1 MHIWDFFTMSKPIQL
16 NFKKPGEII
25 DIQGLKIQL
34 PIKPPKK
41 KILFSNKK
49 KADQKWVRQEIP
61 SGLNRENASEY
72 YEYIEEEFRRR
83 REGLWFMNNGEP
95 TYITGS
101 HYMFIQ
107 WSHIDVGYP
116 DYRDANRKFF
126 IFWEACKLDPDC
138 MGMCFL
144 KNRRSGFS
152 YMASAEM
159 VNQATQ
165 VYDSNFGLLSKT
177 GSDAKS
183 MFTDKVVRI
192 YRRYPFFFQPIQD
205 GSSNPRVELAFR
217 EPAKKITKKHKHIE
231 KSEALN
237 SVIDWRNTADNS
249 YDGMKL
255 KLLIHDEA
263 GKWTG
268 STSIAKNWS
277 VTQTCLLLGR
287 KIVGKCMMGS
297 TANKLEDGG
306 LEYKDIYYDSN
317 VEEKDLNR
325 RTKSGLY
332 SLFIPSYDNLEG
344 FIDKYGKS
352 IINTPDK
359 PVVGI
364 DDIEINIG
372 AKDYIKNRRDGLKN
386 NTNALSEFKRQF
398 PFTTEEAFRN
408 DSLSS
413 VFDVEKIYQQ
423 LDYNEVTENLTTKGD
438 FIWKGGVQD
447 SQVIWIPNKKGKW
460 EVSWFPPSIM
470 QNMVVNKFGKKRP
483 GNTINVVAGCDP
495 YDHDTTTDGR
505 RSNAACHIYHKFTLD
520 GNLPSEQFICEYIHR
535 PPKAEIFY
543 EDMIKQCVFYG
554 CQILVENNKIG
565 IIKYFE
571 RRGYN
576 DYLMDR
582 PESTHTDFSR
592 KQVTKGIPGSGVAVI
607 NAQAEAVATYIYD
620 HVGLNTDT
628 GEIGKCYFNNLLDDW
643 SRFDIDN
650 RTKFDAT
657 ISSSLA
663 LLASQKFVATKKE
676 SPKFIKFVKQ
686 YNNKGFLSK
695 KIK

>member
-1 MHIWDFFTMSKPIQL
+1 MSKPIIL
-16 NFKKPGEII
+16 NSNSLGDII
-25 DIQGLKIQL
+25 EIQGLKIQL
-34 PIKPPKK
+34 PKKPKK
-41 KILFSNKK
+41 KDILFSDKK
-49 KADQKWVRQEIP
+49 KVDQRWIREDMPKN
-61 SGLNRENASEY
+61 LNRDTAEDY
-72 YEYIEEEFRRR
+72 YDYIEQEFIRR

-107 WSHIDVGYP
+107 WSNIDVGYP

-126 IFWEACKLDPDC
+126 LFWEACKLDPNS

-165 VYDSNFGLLSKT
+165 TYESNFGLLSKT
-177 GSDAKS
+177 GSDAKT

-217 EPAKKITKKHKHIE
+217 EPAKKITKKSKYIQ
-231 KSEALN
+231 KSDALN
-237 SVIDWRNTADNS
+237 TVIDWRNTADNS

-255 KLLIHDEA
+255 KLLVHDEA

-306 LEYKDIYYDSN
+306 LEYKNLYYDSN
-317 VEEKDLNR
+317 VTDKDLNR

-332 SLFIPSYDNLEG
+332 SLFIPAEENLEG
-344 FIDKYGKS
+344 FIDEYGFSVTK
-352 IINTPDK
+352 TPKK
-359 PVVGI
+359 PVMGMDGVNIDVGS
-364 DDIEINIG
+364 
-372 AKDYIKNRRDGLKN
+372 KDYIKNRRDGLKN
-386 NTNALSEFKRQF
+386 NTNELSEFKRQF
-398 PFTTEEAFRN
+398 PFTPEEAFRN

-423 LDYNEVTENLTTKGD
+423 MDYNEVTENLTTKGD
-438 FIWKGGVQD
+438 FIWKNGVQD
-447 SQVIWIPNKKGKW
+447 SEVIWIPNNKGKW
-460 EVSWFPPSIM
+460 EICWVPDEDKRNLIDI
-470 QNMVVNKFGKKRP
+470 KYTKKTP
-483 GNTINVVAGCDP
+483 GNSINLVAGCDP

-505 RSNAACHIYHKFTLD
+505 RSNAACHVYHKFTMD
-520 GNLPSEQFICEYIHR
+520 ENAPSQQFVCEYINR
-535 PPKAEIFY
+535 PPKADIFY

-571 RRGYN
+571 RRGYYE
-576 DYLMDR
+576 YLMDR
-582 PESTHTDFSR
+582 PESTHTDFSK
-592 KQVTKGIPGSGVAVI
+592 KQQTKGIPGSGVAVI

-620 HVGLNTDT
+620 NVGIKPSS
-628 GEIGKCYFNNLLDDW
+628 GEIGKCYFNRLLDDW
-643 SRFDIDN
+643 SRFDIGN

-663 LLASQKFVATKKE
+663 LLASQKFVKIKE
-676 SPKFIKFVKQ
+676 ELPKFVKFVKT
-686 YNNKGFLSK
+686 YNNIGNLSK
-695 KIK
+695 KIR

>member
-1 MHIWDFFTMSKPIQL
+1 MSKPIIL
-16 NFKKPGEII
+16 NPKSLGEVI
-25 DIQGLKIQL
+25 DIQGLNIQL
-34 PIKPPKK
+34 PKKPPKK

-49 KADQKWVRQEIP
+49 KLEQRWIREDMPQ
-61 SGLNRENASEY
+61 GLNRDNAADY
-72 YEYIEEEFRRR
+72 YDYIEEEFRRR
-83 REGLWFMNNGEP
+83 REGLCFMNKGEA

-107 WSHIDVGYP
+107 WSNIDVGYP

-126 IFWEACKLDPDC
+126 LFWEACKIDPNC

-165 VYDSNFGLLSKT
+165 TYESNFGLLSKT
-177 GSDAKS
+177 GSDAKT

-217 EPAKKITKKHKHIE
+217 EPAKKITKKSKYIQ
-231 KSEALN
+231 KSDALN
-237 SVIDWRNTADNS
+237 TVIDWRNTADNS

-268 STSIAKNWS
+268 STSIAKNWR

-306 LEYKDIYYDSN
+306 LEYKELYYDSDITD
-317 VEEKDLNR
+317 KDLNG

-332 SLFIPSYDNLEG
+332 SLFIPSYENLEG
-344 FIDKYGKS
+344 FIDEYGFS
-352 IINTPDK
+352 VIDTPKREVLGMDG
-359 PVVGI
+359 V
-364 DDIEINIG
+364 NIGVG
-372 AKDYIKNRRDGLKN
+372 AKDYMINRREGLKN
-386 NTNALSEFKRQF
+386 NTNSLSEFKRQF

-413 VFDVEKIYQQ
+413 IFDVEKIYQQ
-423 LDYNEVTENLTTKGD
+423 MDYNEVTENLTTKGD
-438 FIWKGGVQD
+438 FVWRNGQQD
-447 SQVIWIPNKKGKW
+447 TEVLWIPNAKGRW
-460 EVSWFPPSIM
+460 EVCWFPEKTM
-470 QNMVVNKFGKKRP
+470 QNIIVTKFNKKKP
-483 GNTINVVAGCDP
+483 GNALNLVAGCDP

-505 RSNAACHIYHKFTLD
+505 RSDAACHVYHKFTMAE
-520 GNLPSEQFICEYIHR
+520 GLPSEQFVCEYIHR
-535 PPKAEIFY
+535 PPKADMFY

-554 CQILVENNKIG
+554 CPILVENNKIG

-571 RRGYN
+571 RRGYYE
-576 DYLMDR
+576 YLMDR

-592 KQVTKGIPGSGVAVI
+592 KQQTKGIPGSGVAVI

-620 HVGLNTDT
+620 HVGLKPDT
-628 GEIGKCYFNNLLDDW
+628 GEVGKCYFNRLLDDW

-663 LLASQKFVATKKE
+663 LLAAQKFVAIKKE
-676 SPKFIKFVKQ
+676 LPKFTKFVKT
-686 YNNKGFLSK
+686 YSNRGVLSK
-695 KIK
+695 KVK

>member
-1 MHIWDFFTMSKPIQL
+1 MSKPIIL
-16 NFKKPGEII
+16 NIRSLGDII
-25 DIQGLKIQL
+25 EIQGLKIQL
-34 PIKPPKK
+34 PKKPKK
-41 KILFSNKK
+41 KDILFSNKK
-49 KADQKWVRQEIP
+49 KADQKWVREEMP
-61 SGLNRENASEY
+61 SGLSRENSPEY
-72 YEYIEEEFRRR
+72 YDYIEEEFRRR
-83 REGLWFMNNGEP
+83 REGLWFMNNGHP
-95 TYITGS
+95 TYITGG

-107 WSHIDVGYP
+107 WSNIDVGYP

-126 IFWEACKLDPDC
+126 LFWEACKIDPNC

-165 VYDSNFGLLSKT
+165 TYESNFGLLSKT
-177 GSDAKS
+177 GSDAKT

-217 EPAKKITKKHKHIE
+217 EPAKRISKKSKYIQ
-231 KSEALN
+231 KSDALN
-237 SVIDWRNTADNS
+237 TVIDWRNTADNS

-268 STSIAKNWS
+268 STSIAKNWR

-306 LEYKDIYYDSN
+306 LEYKDLYYDSD
-317 VEEKDLNR
+317 VTDKDLNG

-332 SLFIPSYDNLEG
+332 SLFIPSYENLEG
-344 FIDKYGKS
+344 FIDEYGFSVIDTPKRS
-352 IINTPDK
+352 IMGMDGVN
-359 PVVGI
+359 I
-364 DDIEINIG
+364 DVG
-372 AKDYIKNRRDGLKN
+372 AKDYMVNRREGLKN
-386 NTNALSEFKRQF
+386 NTASLSEFKRQF

-413 VFDVEKIYQQ
+413 IFDVEKIYQQ
-423 LDYNEVTENLTTKGD
+423 MDYNEVTENLTVKGD
-438 FIWKGGVQD
+438 FVWRGGVED
-447 SQVIWIPNKKGKW
+447 SEVLWIPNAKGRW
-460 EVSWFPPSIM
+460 EVCWFPQKEM
-470 QNMVVNKFGKKRP
+470 QNVVHMKYNKKNP
-483 GNTINVVAGCDP
+483 GNELNLVAGCDP

-505 RSNAACHIYHKFTLD
+505 RSNAACHIYHKFTMAE
-520 GNLPSEQFICEYIHR
+520 GLPSEQFVCEYINR
-535 PPKAEIFY
+535 PPKAEMFY

-554 CQILVENNKIG
+554 CPILVENNKIG

-571 RRGYN
+571 RRGYYN
-576 DYLMDR
+576 YLMDR

-620 HVGLNTDT
+620 HVGLKSET
-628 GEIGKCYFNNLLDDW
+628 GEIGKCYFNKLLDDW
-643 SRFDIDN
+643 SRFDISD

-663 LLASQKFVATKKE
+663 LLASQKFVTIKKE
-676 SPKFIKFVKQ
+676 LPKFVKFVKT
-686 YNNKGFLSK
+686 YNNRGFLSK
-695 KIK
+695 KAK

>member
-1 MHIWDFFTMSKPIQL
+1 MSKPIIL
-16 NFKKPGEII
+16 NPKSLGDII
-25 DIQGLKIQL
+25 EIQGLKIQL
-34 PIKPPKK
+34 PKKPRKRD
-41 KILFSNKK
+41 ILFSDKK
-49 KADQKWVRQEIP
+49 KVEQKWIRQEIP
-61 SGLNRENASEY
+61 KLLTRENAGDY
-72 YEYIEEEFRRR
+72 YDYIEQEFVRR
-83 REGLWFMNNGEP
+83 REGLWFMNNGTP

-107 WSHIDVGYP
+107 WSNIDVGYP
-116 DYRDANRKFF
+116 DYREANRKFF
-126 IFWEACKLDPDC
+126 LFWEACKLDPNS

-152 YMASAEM
+152 YMASSEM

-165 VYDSNFGLLSKT
+165 TYESNFGLLSKT
-177 GSDAKS
+177 GSDAKT
-183 MFTDKVVRI
+183 MFTVKVVRI

-217 EPAKKITKKHKHIE
+217 EPAKKITKKNKHIQQ
-231 KSEALN
+231 SEALN
-237 SVIDWRNTADNS
+237 TIIDWRNTADNS

-255 KLLIHDEA
+255 KLLVHDEA

-306 LEYKDIYYDSN
+306 LEYKNLYYDSDATD
-317 VEEKDLNR
+317 KDLNK

-332 SLFIPSYDNLEG
+332 SLFIPAQENLEG
-344 FIDKYGKS
+344 FIDEYGFS
-352 IINTPDK
+352 VTETPEK
-359 PVVGI
+359 PIMGMDGANIDVGSK
-364 DDIEINIG
+364 N
-372 AKDYIKNRRDGLKN
+372 YIKNRRDGLKN
-386 NTNALSEFKRQF
+386 NTNELSEFKRQF
-398 PFTTEEAFRN
+398 PLTSEEAFRN

-423 LDYNEVTENLTTKGD
+423 MDYNESADKLTTKGD
-438 FIWKGGVQD
+438 FIWKNGIQD
-447 SQVIWIPNKKGKW
+447 SEVIWIPNNKGKW
-460 EVSWFPPSIM
+460 EICWVPDEGKRNLIE
-470 QNMVVNKFGKKRP
+470 NKNNKKKP
-483 GNTINVVAGCDP
+483 GNSLNLVAGCDP

-505 RSNAACHIYHKFTLD
+505 RSNAACHVYHKFTMD
-520 GNLPSEQFICEYIHR
+520 ENAPCEQFVCEYIHR
-535 PPKAEIFY
+535 PPKADIFY

-554 CQILVENNKIG
+554 CPILVENNKIG

-571 RRGYN
+571 RRGYYE
-576 DYLMDR
+576 YLMDR
-582 PESTHTDFSR
+582 PESTHTDFSK
-592 KQVTKGIPGSGVAVI
+592 KQQTKGIPGSGMAVI

-620 HVGLNTDT
+620 HVGLKPDT
-628 GEIGKCYFNNLLDDW
+628 GEVGKCYFNRLLDDW
-643 SRFDIDN
+643 SRFDINN

-663 LLASQKFVATKKE
+663 LLASQKFVRIKEE
-676 SPKFIKFVKQ
+676 SPKFVKFVKT
-686 YNNKGFLSK
+686 YTNRGILSQ
-695 KIK
+695 KIR

>member
-1 MHIWDFFTMSKPIQL
+1 MSAPVIL
-16 NFKKPGEII
+16 NPLSKGKVI

-34 PIKPPKK
+34 PKQPSKSLILYSDKPKK
-41 KILFSNKK
+41 
-49 KADQKWVRQEIP
+49 DQRWVREEMP
-61 SGLNRENASEY
+61 KSLTRENAADY
-72 YEYIEEEFRRR
+72 YEYIEQEFKRRR
-83 REGLWFMNNGEP
+83 DGIWFMNNGQP

-107 WSHIDVGYP
+107 WSNIDVGYP

-126 IFWEACKLDPDC
+126 LFWQACKIDPNC

-165 VYDSNFGLLSKT
+165 TYESNFGLLSKT
-177 GSDAKS
+177 GSDAKT

-217 EPAKKITKKHKHIE
+217 EPAKKITKKNKHIQQ
-231 KSEALN
+231 SEALN

-255 KLLIHDEA
+255 KLLVHDEA

-306 LEYKDIYYDSN
+306 LEYKNLYYDSD
-317 VEEKDLNR
+317 VTDKDLNR

-332 SLFIPSYDNLEG
+332 SLFIPSYENLEG
-344 FIDKYGKS
+344 FIDEYGFS
-352 IINTPDK
+352 IVDTPKK
-359 PVVGI
+359 PIMGM
-364 DDIEINIG
+364 DDVNIEIG

-386 NTNALSEFKRQF
+386 NTAELSEFKRQF
-398 PFTTEEAFRN
+398 PFTSEEAFRN
-408 DSLSS
+408 DSMSS

-423 LDYNEVTENLTTKGD
+423 MDYNEVVENLTTRGD
-438 FIWKGGVQD
+438 FIWKNGIQD
-447 SQVIWIPNKKGKW
+447 SEVIWIPNSKGKW
-460 EVSWFPPSIM
+460 EVCWFPDKSRQNSI
-470 QNMVVNKFGKKRP
+470 QLKYTKKTP
-483 GNTINVVAGCDP
+483 GNSQFLVAGCDP

-505 RSNAACHIYHKFTLD
+505 RSNASCHIYHKFTMD
-520 GNLPSEQFICEYIHR
+520 EDSPCEQFVCEYINR
-535 PPKAEIFY
+535 PPKADIFY

-554 CQILVENNKIG
+554 CPILVENNKIG

-571 RRGYN
+571 RRGYYE
-576 DYLMDR
+576 YLMDR
-582 PESTHTDFSR
+582 PESTHTDFSK
-592 KQVTKGIPGSGVAVI
+592 KQKTKGIPGSGIAVI

-620 HVGLNTDT
+620 HVGIKPGT
-628 GEIGKCYFNNLLDDW
+628 EEMGKCYFNRLLDDW
-643 SRFDIDN
+643 SRFDIGN

-663 LLASQKFVATKKE
+663 LLASQKFVSIKEE
-676 SPKFIKFVKQ
+676 SPKFVKFVKT
-686 YNNKGFLSK
+686 YNNKGVLSQ
-695 KIK
+695 KIR

>member
-1 MHIWDFFTMSKPIQL
+1 MSAPIIL
-16 NFKKPGEII
+16 NPLSKGKVI

-34 PIKPPKK
+34 PKQPSKSLILYSNKPKK
-41 KILFSNKK
+41 
-49 KADQKWVRQEIP
+49 DQRWIRKEMP
-61 SGLNRENASEY
+61 KNLTRENAADY
-72 YEYIEEEFRRR
+72 YEYIEQEFKRRR
-83 REGLWFMNNGEP
+83 DGVWFMNNGQP

-107 WSHIDVGYP
+107 WSNIDVGYP

-126 IFWEACKLDPDC
+126 LFWQACKIDPNC

-165 VYDSNFGLLSKT
+165 TYESNFGLLSKT
-177 GSDAKS
+177 GSDAKT

-217 EPAKKITKKHKHIE
+217 EQAKKITKKNKHIQQ
-231 KSEALN
+231 SEALN

-255 KLLIHDEA
+255 KLLTHDEA

-306 LEYKDIYYDSN
+306 LEYKNLYYDSD
-317 VEEKDLNR
+317 VTDKDLNR

-332 SLFIPSYDNLEG
+332 SLFIPSYENLEG
-344 FIDKYGKS
+344 FIDEYGFSIVDTPKKS
-352 IINTPDK
+352 VMGMDGVN
-359 PVVGI
+359 I
-364 DDIEINIG
+364 DIG

-386 NTNALSEFKRQF
+386 NTSELSEFKRQF
-398 PFTTEEAFRN
+398 PFTSEEAFRN
-408 DSLSS
+408 DSMSS

-423 LDYNEVTENLTTKGD
+423 MDYNEVVENLTTRGD
-438 FIWKGGVQD
+438 FIWKNGVQD
-447 SQVIWIPNKKGKW
+447 GEVIWIPNNKGKW
-460 EVSWFPPSIM
+460 EVCWFPNKDR
-470 QNMVVNKFGKKRP
+470 QNLINYKHTKKKP
-483 GNTINVVAGCDP
+483 GNEQFLVSGCDP

-505 RSNAACHIYHKFTLD
+505 RSNASCHIYHKFTMD
-520 GNLPSEQFICEYIHR
+520 ENSPCEQFVCEYINR
-535 PPKAEIFY
+535 PPKADIFY

-554 CQILVENNKIG
+554 CQILIENNKIG

-571 RRGYN
+571 RRGYYE
-576 DYLMDR
+576 YLMDR
-582 PESTHTDFSR
+582 PESTHTDFSK
-592 KQVTKGIPGSGVAVI
+592 KQKTKGIPGSGIAVI

-620 HVGLNTDT
+620 HVGIKT
-628 GEIGKCYFNNLLDDW
+628 GTEEMGKCYFNKLLDDW
-643 SRFDIDN
+643 SRFDIGN

-663 LLASQKFVATKKE
+663 LLASQKFVSIKEE
-676 SPKFIKFVKQ
+676 SPKFVKFVKT
-686 YNNKGFLSK
+686 YNNKGVLSQ
-695 KIK
+695 KIR

>member
-1 MHIWDFFTMSKPIQL
+1 MSKPIL
-16 NFKKPGEII
+16 LKPSSLGDII
-25 DIQGLKIQL
+25 EIQGLKIQL
-34 PIKPPKK
+34 PKKPPKK
-41 KILFSNKK
+41 KILFSEKK
-49 KADQKWVRQEIP
+49 KREQKWIRQSMP
-61 SGLNRENASEY
+61 DGLSRETSPDY
-72 YEYIEEEFRRR
+72 YDYIEEEFRRR
-83 REGLWFMNNGEP
+83 RDGLWFMNNGEP

-107 WSHIDVGYP
+107 WSNIDVGYP

-126 IFWEACKLDPDC
+126 LFWQACKIDPNC

-165 VYDSNFGLLSKT
+165 TYESNFGLLSKT
-177 GSDAKS
+177 GSDAKT

-217 EPAKKITKKHKHIE
+217 EPAKKITKKSKYIQ
-231 KSEALN
+231 SSDALN

-255 KLLIHDEA
+255 KLLVHDEA

-268 STSIAKNWS
+268 STSIAKNWR

-306 LEYKDIYYDSN
+306 LEYKNLYYDSN
-317 VEEKDLNR
+317 VDDKDLNG

-332 SLFIPSYDNLEG
+332 SLFIPSYENLEG
-344 FIDKYGKS
+344 FIDEYGFS
-352 IINTPDK
+352 VIDTPER
-359 PVVGI
+359 PVMGCDDVQI
-364 DDIEINIG
+364 DVG
-372 AKDYIKNRRDGLKN
+372 AKNYIENRRDGLKN
-386 NTNALSEFKRQF
+386 NTNSLSEFKRQF
-398 PFTTEEAFRN
+398 PFTSEEAFRN

-423 LDYNEVTENLTTKGD
+423 MDYNETVDNLTTKGD
-438 FIWKGGVQD
+438 FIWKNGIQD
-447 SQVIWIPNKKGKW
+447 SEVIWVPNSKGKW
-460 EVSWFPPSIM
+460 EVCWFPEKSR
-470 QNMVVNKFGKKRP
+470 QNNIELKYNKKKP
-483 GNTINVVAGCDP
+483 GNSQFLVAGCDP

-505 RSNAACHIYHKFTLD
+505 RSNAACHVYHKFTMD
-520 GNLPSEQFICEYIHR
+520 ENSPCEQFVCEYINR

-543 EDMIKQCVFYG
+543 EDMIKQCIFYG
-554 CQILVENNKIG
+554 CPILIENNKIG

-571 RRGYN
+571 RRGYYE
-576 DYLMDR
+576 YLMDR
-582 PESTHTDFSR
+582 PESTHTDFSK
-592 KQVTKGIPGSGVAVI
+592 KQQTKGIPGSGVAVI

-620 HVGLNTDT
+620 HVGVKPDT
-628 GEIGKCYFNNLLDDW
+628 GEVGKCYFNNLLDDW

-663 LLASQKFVATKKE
+663 LLAAQKFVTIKKE
-676 SPKFIKFVKQ
+676 SPKFIKFVKT
-686 YNNKGFLSK
+686 YHNKGFLSK
-695 KIK
+695 LIK

>member
-1 MHIWDFFTMSKPIQL
+1 MSKPVIL
-16 NFKKPGEII
+16 KPSSLGDII
-25 DIQGLKIQL
+25 EIQGLKIQI
-34 PIKPPKK
+34 PKKPPKK
-41 KILFSNKK
+41 KILFSDKK
-49 KADQKWVRQEIP
+49 KKEQKWIRQDMP
-61 SGLNRENASEY
+61 SGLSRETSPDY
-72 YEYIEEEFRRR
+72 YEYIEEEFKRRA
-83 REGLWFMNNGEP
+83 EGLWFMNNGEA

-107 WSHIDVGYP
+107 WSNIDVGYP

-126 IFWEACKLDPDC
+126 LFWEACKIDPNC

-152 YMASAEM
+152 YMASSEM

-165 VYDSNFGLLSKT
+165 TYESNFGLLSKT
-177 GSDAKS
+177 GSDAKT

-217 EPAKKITKKHKHIE
+217 EPAKKITKKSKYIQ
-231 KSEALN
+231 KSDALN

-255 KLLIHDEA
+255 KLLTHDEA

-268 STSIAKNWS
+268 STSIAKNWR

-306 LEYKDIYYDSN
+306 LEYKNLYYDSN
-317 VEEKDLNR
+317 VTDKDLNG
-325 RTKSGLY
+325 RTKTGLY
-332 SLFIPSYDNLEG
+332 SLFIPSYENLEG
-344 FIDKYGKS
+344 FIDEYGFS
-352 IINTPDK
+352 VVNTPER
-359 PVVGI
+359 PVMGCDDVLI
-364 DDIEINIG
+364 DVG
-372 AKDYIKNRRDGLKN
+372 AKNYIENRRDGLKN
-386 NTNALSEFKRQF
+386 NTNSLSEFKRQF
-398 PFTTEEAFRN
+398 PFTSEEAFRN

-423 LDYNEVTENLTTKGD
+423 MDYNETVENITTKGD
-438 FIWKGGVQD
+438 FIWRNGVQD
-447 SQVIWIPNKKGKW
+447 SKVIWVPNAKGKW
-460 EVSWFPPSIM
+460 ETCWFPDKSR
-470 QNMVVNKFGKKRP
+470 QNVIELKFNKKKP
-483 GNTINVVAGCDP
+483 GNEQILVAGCDP

-505 RSNAACHIYHKFTLD
+505 RSNAATHVYHKFTMD
-520 GNLPSEQFICEYIHR
+520 ENAPCEQFVCEYINR

-543 EDMIKQCVFYG
+543 EDMVKMCVFYG

-571 RRGYN
+571 RRGYFN
-576 DYLMDR
+576 YLMDR
-582 PESTHTDFSR
+582 PESTHTDFSK
-592 KQVTKGIPGSGVAVI
+592 KQQTKGIPGSGVAVI

-620 HVGLNTDT
+620 HVGLKPDT
-628 GEIGKCYFNNLLDDW
+628 GEIGKCYFNKLLDDW

-663 LLASQKFVATKKE
+663 LLASQKFVIPKKE
-676 SPKFIKFVKQ
+676 SPKFVKFVKT
-686 YNNKGFLSK
+686 YHNKGVLSK
-695 KIK
+695 LVK

>member
-1 MHIWDFFTMSKPIQL
+1 MSKPIIL
-16 NFKKPGEII
+16 SPENLGEVIN
-25 DIQGLKIQL
+25 IQGLKIQL
-34 PIKPPKK
+34 PKKPPKK
-41 KILFSNKK
+41 QILFSNKK
-49 KADQKWVRQEIP
+49 KKEQKWIREDMP
-61 SGLNRENASEY
+61 KLLTRENAGDY

-107 WSHIDVGYP
+107 WSNIDVGYP

-126 IFWEACKLDPDC
+126 LFWEACKIDPNC

-165 VYDSNFGLLSKT
+165 TYESNFGLLSKT
-177 GSDAKS
+177 GADAKT

-217 EPAKKITKKHKHIE
+217 EPAKKITKKSKYIQ
-231 KSEALN
+231 KSDALN
-237 SVIDWRNTADNS
+237 TVIDWRNTADNS

-255 KLLIHDEA
+255 KLLVHDEA

-268 STSIAKNWS
+268 STSIAKNWR

-306 LEYKDIYYDSN
+306 LEYKDLYYDSD
-317 VEEKDLNR
+317 VEDKDLNR

-332 SLFIPSYDNLEG
+332 SLFIPSYENLEG
-344 FIDKYGKS
+344 FIDEYGFS
-352 IINTPDK
+352 VTTTPMR
-359 PVVGI
+359 PIEGI
-364 DDIEINIG
+364 DGVDISVG
-372 AKDYIKNRRDGLKN
+372 AKDYIENRREGLKN
-386 NTNALSEFKRQF
+386 NTASLSEFKRQF
-398 PFTTEEAFRN
+398 PFTSEEAFRN

-423 LDYNEVTENLTTKGD
+423 MDYNEVTENLTVKGD
-438 FIWKGGVQD
+438 FVWRNGQQD
-447 SQVIWIPNKKGKW
+447 GEVLWIPNPRGRW
-460 EVSWFPPSIM
+460 EVCWFPEKPM
-470 QNMVVNKFGKKRP
+470 QNMIVTKWNKKKP
-483 GNTINVVAGCDP
+483 GNSLNLVAGCDP

-505 RSNAACHIYHKFTLD
+505 RSNASCHIYHKFTIAE
-520 GNLPSEQFICEYIHR
+520 GLPSEQFVCEYINR

-554 CQILVENNKIG
+554 CPILVENNKIG

-571 RRGYN
+571 RRGYYE
-576 DYLMDR
+576 YLMDR
-582 PESTHTDFSR
+582 PESTHTDFSK
-592 KQVTKGIPGSGVAVI
+592 KQVTKGIPGSGIAVI

-620 HVGLNTDT
+620 HVGLKPDT
-628 GEIGKCYFNNLLDDW
+628 GEVGKCYFNRLLDDW

-663 LLASQKFVATKKE
+663 LLASQKFVTNKKE
-676 SPKFIKFVKQ
+676 SPKFIKFVKT
-686 YNNKGFLSK
+686 YTNRGIISK
-695 KIK
+695 RNS

>member
-1 MHIWDFFTMSKPIQL
+1 MSKPIIL
-16 NFKKPGEII
+16 NPKSLGDII
-25 DIQGLKIQL
+25 EIQGLKIQL
-34 PIKPPKK
+34 PKKPRKRD
-41 KILFSNKK
+41 ILFSDKK
-49 KADQKWVRQEIP
+49 KVEQKWIRQEIP
-61 SGLNRENASEY
+61 KLLTRENAGDY
-72 YEYIEEEFRRR
+72 YDYIEQEFVRR
-83 REGLWFMNNGEP
+83 REGLWFMNNGTP

-107 WSHIDVGYP
+107 WSNIDVGYP
-116 DYRDANRKFF
+116 DYREANRKFF
-126 IFWEACKLDPDC
+126 LFWEACKLDPNS

-152 YMASAEM
+152 YMASSEM

-165 VYDSNFGLLSKT
+165 TYESNFGLLSKT
-177 GSDAKS
+177 GSDAKT

-217 EPAKKITKKHKHIE
+217 EPAKKITKKNKHIQQ
-231 KSEALN
+231 SEALN
-237 SVIDWRNTADNS
+237 TIIDWRNTADNS

-255 KLLIHDEA
+255 KLLVHDEA

-306 LEYKDIYYDSN
+306 LEYKNLYYDSDATD
-317 VEEKDLNR
+317 KDLNK

-332 SLFIPSYDNLEG
+332 SLFIPAQENLEG
-344 FIDKYGKS
+344 FIDEYGFS
-352 IINTPDK
+352 VTETPEK
-359 PVVGI
+359 PIMGMDGANIDVGSK
-364 DDIEINIG
+364 N
-372 AKDYIKNRRDGLKN
+372 YIKNRRDGLKN
-386 NTNALSEFKRQF
+386 NTNELSEFKRQF
-398 PFTTEEAFRN
+398 PLTSEEAFRN

-423 LDYNEVTENLTTKGD
+423 MDYNESADKLTTKGD
-438 FIWKGGVQD
+438 FIWKNGIQD
-447 SQVIWIPNKKGKW
+447 SEVIWIPNNKGKW
-460 EVSWFPPSIM
+460 EICWVPDEGKRNLIE
-470 QNMVVNKFGKKRP
+470 NKNNKKKP
-483 GNTINVVAGCDP
+483 GNSLNLVAGCDP

-505 RSNAACHIYHKFTLD
+505 RSNAACHVYHKFTMD
-520 GNLPSEQFICEYIHR
+520 ENAPCEQFVCEYIHR
-535 PPKAEIFY
+535 PPKADIFY

-554 CQILVENNKIG
+554 CPILVENNKIG

-571 RRGYN
+571 RRGYYE
-576 DYLMDR
+576 YLMDR
-582 PESTHTDFSR
+582 PESTHTDFSK
-592 KQVTKGIPGSGVAVI
+592 KQQTKGIPGSGMAVI

-620 HVGLNTDT
+620 HVGLKPDT
-628 GEIGKCYFNNLLDDW
+628 GEVGKCYFNRLLDDW
-643 SRFDIDN
+643 SRFDINN

-663 LLASQKFVATKKE
+663 LLASQKFVRIKEE
-676 SPKFIKFVKQ
+676 SPKFVKFVKT
-686 YNNKGFLSK
+686 YTNRGILSQ
-695 KIK
+695 KIR

>member
-1 MHIWDFFTMSKPIQL
+1 MSKPIIL
-16 NFKKPGEII
+16 DPKSLGDII
-25 DIQGLKIQL
+25 EIQGLKIQL
-34 PIKPPKK
+34 PKKPSKK
-41 KILFSNKK
+41 KILFHDKK
-49 KADQKWVRQEIP
+49 KRDQKWYRQP
-61 SGLNRENASEY
+61 MPDGLSRDNAGDY
-72 YEYIEEEFRRR
+72 YEYIEEEFKRRR
-83 REGLWFMNNGEP
+83 NGLWFMNNGKP

-107 WSHIDVGYP
+107 WSNIDVGYP

-126 IFWEACKLDPDC
+126 LFWQACKIDPNC

-152 YMASAEM
+152 YMASSEM

-165 VYDSNFGLLSKT
+165 TYESNFGLLSKT
-177 GSDAKS
+177 GADAKT

-217 EPAKKITKKHKHIE
+217 EPAKKITKKSKYIQA
-231 KSEALN
+231 SDALN

-255 KLLIHDEA
+255 KLLVHDEA

-268 STSIAKNWS
+268 STSVAKNWR

-306 LEYKDIYYDSN
+306 LEYKNLYYDSN
-317 VEEKDLNR
+317 VDDKDLNG

-332 SLFIPSYDNLEG
+332 SLFIPSYENLEG
-344 FIDKYGKS
+344 FIDEYGFS
-352 IINTPDK
+352 VVDTPEK
-359 PVVGI
+359 PVMGCDDVQI
-364 DDIEINIG
+364 DVG
-372 AKDYIKNRRDGLKN
+372 AKNYIENRRDGLKN
-386 NTNALSEFKRQF
+386 NTNSLSEFKRQF
-398 PFTTEEAFRN
+398 PFTSEEAFRN

-423 LDYNEVTENLTTKGD
+423 MDYNETVDNLTTKGD
-438 FIWKGGVQD
+438 FIWRNGVQD
-447 SQVIWIPNKKGKW
+447 SKVIWVPNSKGKW
-460 EVSWFPPSIM
+460 ETCWFPDKDK
-470 QNMVVNKFGKKRP
+470 QNIIEIKYTKKRP
-483 GNTINVVAGCDP
+483 GNSLSLVAGCDP

-505 RSNAACHIYHKFTLD
+505 RSDAACHVYHKFTMD
-520 GNLPSEQFICEYIHR
+520 ENTPCEQFVCEYIHR
-535 PPKAEIFY
+535 PPKADIFY
-543 EDMIKQCVFYG
+543 EDMIKMCVFYG
-554 CQILVENNKIG
+554 CPILVENNKIG

-571 RRGYN
+571 RRGYFE
-576 DYLMDR
+576 YLMDR
-582 PESTHTDFSR
+582 PESTHTDFSK
-592 KQVTKGIPGSGVAVI
+592 KQQTKGIPGSGVAVI

-620 HVGLNTDT
+620 HVGLKPDT
-628 GEIGKCYFNNLLDDW
+628 GEIGKCYFNRLLDDW

-663 LLASQKFVATKKE
+663 LLAAQKFVIPKKE
-676 SPKFIKFVKQ
+676 SPKFVKFVKT
-686 YNNKGFLSK
+686 YHNRGFLSK
-695 KIK
+695 LKK